1 MACHR
6 IYTWEHRPADP
17 LDAGRLAAEA
27 TRVLLKACEDK
38 PQFFSVPQV
47 TGSRFGIL
55 RFSIMISSK
64 NQWRCSWR
72 ARKLLAE
79 IQLATKVPLRFIS
92 EVSVLRKEPHNHP
105 GRGARWQGRSMRSST
120 RTDSPSSPT

>member
-6 IYTWEHRPADP
+6 RYIWEHRPSDP
-17 LDAGRLAAEA
+17 LDAGILAAQA
-27 TRVLLKACEDK
+27 ARVLAKASEDR
-38 PQFFSVPQV
+38 PHFFSETQV

-55 RFSIMISSK
+55 QFSVTISSK
-64 NQWRCSWR
+64 DQWRVRYR

-79 IQLATKVPLRFIS
+79 IQLATKVPLRLIS

-105 GRGARWQGRSMRSST
+105 NRGARWRGRSTRSST